1 MRSAGFGAAVALL
14 VLFAIASDA
23 YAQAPGYSNTGGT
36 IQFGPAPTPS
46 APPASVGGGANPVT
60 SPRRSSTPPPAP
72 GGGKLI
78 PPEKG
83 GPKIIH
89 EPAGKL
95 RRSCKTTVRHGVR
108 TRTCRYRRGGK
119 LVRKCTTRRGKRTC
133 RFYKHG
139 VAQKVCV
146 KRRGKKARC
155 RSLLKGAASATGGP
169 AVSAPLAKAAAKY
182 SSGVNNP
189 LNPSVV
195 RFYLNGRG
203 WCSGTMVLNGV
214 VLTAAHCLFA
224 NVHDGRGSY
233 GYYDI
238 NKMLVVPGNT
248 WTASGNVGKWG
259 VYRVANAFVPN
270 AWKNED
276 GGQDWGLVVLQPDST
291 GRHAGQ
297 YTGLYGLTWNAQ
309 FPVGT
314 RIIRSGYP
322 ASYSFNTAAWGYGGY
337 QWYCDMRWD
346 GETNNNFPYT
356 WSSYNIATGL
366 CEMNGGSSGGPV
378 WALLP
383 NGSWTIVGVN
393 NRGYDG
399 ANGFGTWGISSYFD
413 NRFGA
418 FWNGVMSQI
427 S

>member
-1 MRSAGFGAAVALL
+1 MRLAGFGAAVALF
-14 VLFAIASDA
+14 VAFAVASDA
-23 YAQAPGYSNTGGT
+23 YAQDLGYSNTGGS
-36 IQFGPAPTPS
+36 IQSGQAAPAPS
-46 APPASVGGGANPVT
+46 SPPASVGGGASPLT
-60 SPRRSSTPPPAP
+60 SPQRSSTPPPVDDPKTVKP
-72 GGGKLI
+72 G
-78 PPEKG
+78 KG
-83 GPKIIH
+83 GQKVISDPV
-89 EPAGKL
+89 GRL

-108 TRTCRYRRGGK
+108 TRTCKFRRGGK
-119 LVRKCTTRRGKRTC
+119 LVRKCVTRRGKRTC

-146 KRRGKKARC
+146 KRRGKARKC
-155 RSLLKGAASATGGP
+155 RSLLTGAASATGAPALSP
-169 AVSAPLAKAAAKY
+169 AVAEAAAKY

-195 RFYLNGRG
+195 RFYLDGRG
-203 WCSGTMVLNGV
+203 QCSGTMVLNGV

-224 NVHDGRGSY
+224 NRTDGRGQY

-248 WTASGNVGKWG
+248 WTSTGNVGKWG

-297 YTGLYGLTWNAQ
+297 YTGLYSATWNAR

-322 ASYSFNTAAWGYGGY
+322 ASYSFNSAAWGYGGY

-346 GETNNNFPYT
+346 GETNNNNAYT
-356 WSSYNIATGL
+356 ASSYNLVTGL

-393 NRGYDG
+393 NRGWDG
-399 ANGFGTWGISSYFD
+399 SNGFGTWGVSSYLD
-413 NRFGA
+413 DRFGA
-418 FWNGVMSQI
+418 FWNAVMSQI